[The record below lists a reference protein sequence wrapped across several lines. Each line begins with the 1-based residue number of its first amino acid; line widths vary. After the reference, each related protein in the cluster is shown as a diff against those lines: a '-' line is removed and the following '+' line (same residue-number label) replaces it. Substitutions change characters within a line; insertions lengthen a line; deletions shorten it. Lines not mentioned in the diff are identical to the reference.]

1 MSIKN
6 LIAQLQAKVAPKGK
20 PATKAATVPQHQQAM
35 PQFNQPQ
42 PPVGQGHP
50 SYQQQ
55 TTPATS
61 APAAPRKFGT
71 SIGWSDD
78 AAFNS
83 YWSKANYLSNQ
94 GAVANLLNAAF
105 SGDPSRVPPEFQGK
119 SPAELVMQAITM
131 VGRDA
136 AIHGSEVA
144 MRQTMQGLQA
154 DLPLLESTIGQQF
167 NTRTAEQLI
176 SSDQRIAGNEN
187 LMNTAK
193 YLMEQARQQDPQAS
207 PQDIHEYIKLSFQ
220 AMGIS
225 AFQPEAP
232 PVPKGQQG
240 RMAQQQQQPT
250 GMPQEVFDSMFGEF
264 LPPPTNTPMN
274 PQGVPN
280 TGMSNN
286 AGDFVNPAAF
296 DFPVA
301 STGGTPPVI

>member
-6 LIAQLQAKVAPKGK
+6 LIAQLQAKVAPKKGNA
-20 PATKAATVPQHQQAM
+20 PPKAATVPQQQQL
-35 PQFNQPQ
+35 PQYNQPNQMQDPQQQQQ
-42 PPVGQGHP
+42 PPA
-50 SYQQQ
+50 
-55 TTPATS
+55 TT
-61 APAAPRKFGT
+61 APRRFGA
-71 SIGWSDD
+71 SIGWADD

-83 YWSKANYLSNQ
+83 HWGKANYLSNQ
-94 GAVANLLNAAF
+94 AAVANLLNAAF

-136 AIHGSEVA
+136 AVYGSEVA
-144 MRQTMQGLQA
+144 MSQTRQGLQA

-176 SSDQRIAGNEN
+176 SSDQRIAGNDN

-207 PQDIHEYIKLSFQ
+207 PQDIQEYVNLSFQ

-225 AFQPEAP
+225 SFQPTTATTP
-232 PVPKGQQG
+232 ANAQG
-240 RMAQQQQQPT
+240 RNSAQNQPQ

-264 LPPPTNTPMN
+264 LPPPNQSPMN
-274 PQGVPN
+274 LQGVSN
-280 TGMSNN
+280 TGMPNN
-286 AGDFVNPAAF
+286 AGNFANPAAF
-296 DFPVA
+296 DIPVA
-301 STGGTPPVI
+301 TPGGTPSGI

>member
-6 LIAQLQAKVAPKGK
+6 LIAQLQAKVAPKKGNA
-20 PATKAATVPQHQQAM
+20 PPKAATVPQQQQL
-35 PQFNQPQ
+35 PQYNQPNQMQDPQQQQ
-42 PPVGQGHP
+42 PPA
-50 SYQQQ
+50 
-55 TTPATS
+55 TT
-61 APAAPRKFGT
+61 APRRFGA
-71 SIGWSDD
+71 SIGWADD

-83 YWSKANYLSNQ
+83 HWGKANYLSNQ
-94 GAVANLLNAAF
+94 AAVANLINAAF

-136 AIHGSEVA
+136 AVYGSEVA
-144 MRQTMQGLQA
+144 MSQTRQGLQA

-176 SSDQRIAGNEN
+176 SSDQRIAGNDN

-207 PQDIHEYIKLSFQ
+207 PQDIQEYVNLSFQ

-225 AFQPEAP
+225 SFQPTTATTP
-232 PVPKGQQG
+232 ANAQG
-240 RMAQQQQQPT
+240 RNSAQNQPQ

-264 LPPPTNTPMN
+264 LPPPNQSPMN
-274 PQGVPN
+274 LQGVSN
-280 TGMSNN
+280 TGMPNN
-286 AGDFVNPAAF
+286 AGNFANPAAF
-296 DFPVA
+296 DIPVA
-301 STGGTPPVI
+301 TPGGTPSGI

>member
-6 LIAQLQAKVAPKGK
+6 LIAQLQAKVAPKKGNA
-20 PATKAATVPQHQQAM
+20 PPKAATVPQQQQL
-35 PQFNQPQ
+35 PQYNQPHQ
-42 PPVGQGHP
+42 MQD
-50 SYQQQ
+50 QQQ
-55 TTPATS
+55 QQQPT
-61 APAAPRKFGT
+61 APTAPRRFGA
-71 SIGWSDD
+71 SIGWADD

-83 YWSKANYLSNQ
+83 HWGKANYLSNQ
-94 GAVANLLNAAF
+94 AAVANLINAAF

-136 AIHGSEVA
+136 AVYGSEVA
-144 MRQTMQGLQA
+144 MSQTRQGLQA

-176 SSDQRIAGNEN
+176 SSDQRIAGNDN

-207 PQDIHEYIKLSFQ
+207 PQDIQEYVNLSFQ

-225 AFQPEAP
+225 SFQPTPAP
-232 PVPKGQQG
+232 TPANSHG
-240 RMAQQQQQPT
+240 RNTSQNQPQ

-264 LPPPTNTPMN
+264 LPPPNPSPMN
-274 PQGVPN
+274 LQGVSN
-280 TGMSNN
+280 TGMPNN
-286 AGDFVNPAAF
+286 AGNFANPAAF
-296 DFPVA
+296 DIPVA
-301 STGGTPPVI
+301 TPGGTPSGI

>member
-6 LIAQLQAKVAPKGK
+6 LIAQLQAKVAPKKGNA
-20 PATKAATVPQHQQAM
+20 PPKAATVPQQQQL
-35 PQFNQPQ
+35 PQYNQPNQMQDPQQQQQ
-42 PPVGQGHP
+42 PPA
-50 SYQQQ
+50 
-55 TTPATS
+55 TT
-61 APAAPRKFGT
+61 APRRFGA
-71 SIGWSDD
+71 SIGWADD

-83 YWSKANYLSNQ
+83 HWGKANYLSNQ
-94 GAVANLLNAAF
+94 AAVANLINAAF

-136 AIHGSEVA
+136 AVYGSEVA
-144 MRQTMQGLQA
+144 MSQTRQGLQA

-176 SSDQRIAGNEN
+176 SSDQRIAGNDN

-207 PQDIHEYIKLSFQ
+207 PQDIQEYVNLSFQ

-225 AFQPEAP
+225 SFQPTTATTP
-232 PVPKGQQG
+232 ANAQG
-240 RMAQQQQQPT
+240 RNSAQNQPQ

-264 LPPPTNTPMN
+264 LPPPNQSPMN
-274 PQGVPN
+274 LQGVSN
-280 TGMSNN
+280 TGMPNN
-286 AGDFVNPAAF
+286 AGNFANPAAF
-296 DFPVA
+296 DIPVA
-301 STGGTPPVI
+301 TPGGTPSGI